1 MQVRGRIKEY
11 TEKFVIKLAFTNE
24 NDVDKIYDVVT
35 PYETQLEGALSIER
49 YREFAESLVRYPN
62 SDANMWTEVV
72 RLNVLRNGTRYA
84 DTRPNQGTEAGQS
97 LRLNP
102 EPKELENPPCGATGR
117 SEGRSGRSWVCR
129 CTPGP

>member
-84 DTRPNQGTEAGQS
+84 DTRQNQGTEASQR
-97 LRLNP
+97 LRP
-102 EPKELENPPCGATGR
+102 DTEPKEL
-117 SEGRSGRSWVCR
+117 SLIHI
-129 CTPGP
+129 